1 MLSDDCTFRPYMFHI
16 YRLAYPLIHGWCYC
30 PTRRIQSPLVTD
42 LQHSVRGLMVQHP
55 VGGGGNYS
63 THRRFV
69 SQPLRSLIGF
79 ASIGI
84 AAIIRRETHTPT
96 PPLTP

>member
-1 MLSDDCTFRPYMFHI
+1 MAGATVPTVVYKAHI
-16 YRLAYPLIHGWCYC
+16 D
-30 PTRRIQSPLVTD
+30 LVTD
-42 LQHSVRGLMVQHP
+42 SQHSVRGLMVQHP

>member
-1 MLSDDCTFRPYMFHI
+1 MAGAIVPPVVYKARFID
-16 YRLAYPLIHGWCYC
+16 
-30 PTRRIQSPLVTD
+30 LVTD

-55 VGGGGNYS
+55 VGGGGKCS
-63 THRRFV
+63 THRCFA

-79 ASIGI
+79 ASIGVLPPSFS
-84 AAIIRRETHTPT
+84 RETHTPT